1 MLIERNVNLVNDKLL
16 EIKDLCVKV
25 GEKEIL
31 KGVNL
36 VINKGET
43 HVVMGPNGSG
53 KSTLVNTIMS
63 NPKYEITS
71 GKIYF
76 DGEDVTDMAADERA
90 RKGIFMSFQHPVEV
104 PGISVE
110 NFIRTSKNSVEEKPV
125 SVLRFNMDLSKKMK
139 ELEMKSEYAG
149 RYLNYGFSGGEK
161 KKTEILQMQI
171 LNPKLAMLDETDS
184 GLDVDAVRI
193 VAEGIKKYKSDEN
206 ALLIITHHKEI
217 IHNVKPDHVH
227 VIIDGKIV
235 KEGDFSVITRIEEEG
250 YGWIRDE
257 VNSSNGN

>member
-1 MLIERNVNLVNDKLL
+1 MSDKLL

-25 GEKEIL
+25 GDKEIL
-31 KGVNL
+31 KNINL

-43 HVVMGPNGSG
+43 HVILGPNGSG

-63 NPKYEITS
+63 NPKYVITS
-71 GKIYF
+71 GKIF
-76 DGEDVTDMAADERA
+76 FEGEDVTDMAADERA
-90 RKGIFMSFQHPVEV
+90 RKGIFMSFQHPIEV

-110 NFIRTSKNSVEEKPV
+110 NFIRTSKSAVDEKQV

-139 ELEMKSEYAG
+139 ELDMKPEYAG
-149 RYLNYGFSGGEK
+149 RYMNYGFSGGEK

-184 GLDVDAVRI
+184 GLDVDAVRV
-193 VAEGIKKYKSDEN
+193 VAEGIKNFKDNDKS
-206 ALLIITHHKEI
+206 LLIITHHKEI
-217 IHNVKPDHVH
+217 IHNINPDIVH
-227 VIIDGKIV
+227 VIIDGSIA
-235 KEGDFSVITRIEEEG
+235 KEGDSSLINRVEEEG

>member
-1 MLIERNVNLVNDKLL
+1 MSEILL
-16 EIKDLCVKV
+16 EIKDLCVRV
-25 GEKEIL
+25 GEKDIL
-31 KGVNL
+31 KNVNL
-36 VINKGET
+36 KVNKGET
-43 HVVMGPNGSG
+43 HVIMGPNGSG

-71 GKIYF
+71 GKIF
-76 DGEDVTDMAADERA
+76 FEGEDVTEFAVDERA
-90 RKGIFMSFQHPVEV
+90 KRGIFMSFQSPIEV

-110 NFIRTSKNSVEEKPV
+110 NFIRTSKSAVDDKPV
-125 SVLRFNMDLSKKMK
+125 SVLRFNLDLSKRMK
-139 ELEMKSEYAG
+139 ELEMKPEYAS
-149 RYLNYGFSGGEK
+149 RYMNYGFSGGEK

-193 VAEGIKKYKSDEN
+193 VSEGIKNFKKDEDK
-206 ALLIITHHKEI
+206 ALMIITHHKEI
-217 IHNVKPDHVH
+217 ISNVVPDYVH

-235 KEGDFSVITRIEEEG
+235 KEGDASLIHKIEEEG

>member
-1 MLIERNVNLVNDKLL
+1 MSEILL

-25 GEKEIL
+25 GEKDIL
-31 KGVNL
+31 KNVNL
-36 VINKGET
+36 KINKGET
-43 HVVMGPNGSG
+43 HVIMGPNGSG

-71 GKIYF
+71 GKILF
-76 DGEDVTDMAADERA
+76 EGEDVTEFAADERA
-90 RKGIFMSFQHPVEV
+90 KKGIFMSFQSPIEV

-110 NFIRTSKNSVEEKPV
+110 NFIRTSKSAIDDKPV

-139 ELEMKSEYAG
+139 ELEMKPEYAS
-149 RYLNYGFSGGEK
+149 RYMNYGFSGGEK

-193 VAEGIKKYKSDEN
+193 VSEGIKKFKQDEEKS
-206 ALLIITHHKEI
+206 LIIITHHKEI
-217 IHNVKPDHVH
+217 IANVVPDFVH

-235 KEGDFSVITRIEEEG
+235 KEGDSSLIHKIEEDG